1 MKRAAVLLAMCA
13 AVTAGAQTLPTCTT
27 GLAPWKVDYAA
38 GYTGL
43 TQSEACTAAGSG
55 FGANTGSGSTFG
67 RLIQEGSKCELYY
80 EGAGPS
86 YWFSVVHVCV
96 PEVVQAPDPNP
107 ASSAPAGS
115 PWTSTPQMVQALLV
129 GLMVVLFGMGY
140 RAGDKL

>member
-1 MKRAAVLLAMCA
+1 MKRAAAVFAMLA

-27 GLAPWKVDYAA
+27 GMAPWKVQYSA

-43 TQSEACTAAGSG
+43 TEAEACTAAGVG
-55 FGANTGSGSTFG
+55 FNALTGSGATFA
-67 RLIQEGSKCELYY
+67 RLVENATKCELYY
-80 EGAGPS
+80 QGSGPG
-86 YWFSVVHVCV
+86 YWYDVVHTCT

-107 ASSAPAGS
+107 SSSSPAGS